1 MNNYR
6 LTFNASSNLM
16 LPTGVYDILFH
27 DAYYFGYIKNDKP
40 NINGFLNHL
49 IPVLSDYRDDLH
61 QKFLKYNNG
70 NEEITRIVE
79 QNIHNVY
86 LAPFNFSDDARVNVP
101 FRINKNQYDDFVKI
115 HDVKLSYYNT
125 DFTNFVR
132 NLLSEYA
139 AKTINQREY
148 LYHFRLMDDLQNA
161 IINNNLCHFHMA
173 DTVISFVP
181 VSIDVS
187 PISRK
192 NYIVGISADK
202 MSPLIVSLKKIKSI
216 AIDRNK
222 FSISEEDCTKIV
234 NYFNEFIEKESF
246 ECLE

>member
-6 LTFNASSNLM
+6 LTFNTSSNLM
-16 LPTGVYDILFH
+16 LPSGVYDVLYH

-139 AKTINQREY
+139 TKTINQREY
-148 LYHFRLMDDLQNA
+148 LYHFRLMNDLHNA
-161 IINNNLCHFHMA
+161 IVKNSLCHFHLMNN
-173 DTVISFVP
+173 VISFIP
-181 VSIDVS
+181 VCIDVS
-187 PISRK
+187 PITSK

-202 MSPLIVSLKKIKSI
+202 KSPMLVSLAEIQSL
-216 AIDRNK
+216 AVDRHK
-222 FSISEEDCTKIV
+222 LSISDEDCTEVV
-234 NYFNEFIEKESF
+234 NYFNMFIEKENF
-246 ECLE
+246 ECLD

>member
-6 LTFNASSNLM
+6 LTFNTLSNLM
-16 LPTGVYDILFH
+16 LPSGVYDVLFH

-40 NINGFLNHL
+40 NINGFLNHI
-49 IPVLSDYRDDLH
+49 IPVLSDYRDDLR
-61 QKFLKYNNG
+61 QKLLKYNNG

-86 LAPFNFSDDARVNVP
+86 LVPFNFSDDARFNVP
-101 FRINKNQYDDFVKI
+101 FRINKDRYTDFIKI

-139 AKTINQREY
+139 TKTINQREY
-148 LYHFRLMDDLQNA
+148 LYHFRLMNDLHNA
-161 IINNNLCHFHMA
+161 ITKNNLCHFYLM
-173 DTVISFVP
+173 DNVISFIPISV
-181 VSIDVS
+181 DVS
-187 PISRK
+187 PITSK

-202 MSPLIVSLKKIKSI
+202 NSPLLVSLAEIKNI
-216 AIDRNK
+216 AVDRNK
-222 FSISEEDCTKIV
+222 ITISEEDCTKVV

-246 ECLE
+246 ECLD